1 MASELKA
8 TALYFKYDAAEILQG
23 VSLEVSTGRVAGLLG
38 PNGSGKSTLLKIL
51 SGVLPPDRGNV
62 EILGRP
68 LDEFSRRELSRR
80 VAVVPQESQFGFP
93 FSVLEVVLMGR
104 HPHLGGIAFE
114 SREDIDIARHALD
127 RCGASHLAERCIH
140 ELSTGERQRVVFA
153 RALSQQPSI
162 LLLDEPAS
170 HLDIRH
176 QVELY
181 DIVRELALEEG
192 CTVLTVL
199 HDLNLAAEYCD
210 RIYLL
215 SGGRI
220 EAGGPA
226 SEILTYSN
234 LVRVFDADIYIDTNS
249 LTGKPLIGPMSKQTA
264 EEYRELKDH

>member
-1 MASELKA
+1 MASDLKA
-8 TALYFKYDAAEILQG
+8 ISLFFRYHTVDVLQG
-23 VSLEVSTGRVAGLLG
+23 ISLQVSAGQVAGLLG

-51 SGVLPPDRGNV
+51 SGVLTPDAGHV

-68 LDEFSRRELSRR
+68 LTEFTRQGLSRK

-93 FSVLEVVLMGR
+93 FSVLEIVLMGR
-104 HPHLGGIAFE
+104 HPHLGGITFE
-114 SREDIDIARHALD
+114 SRNDINIARNALG
-127 RCGASHLAERCIH
+127 RCGADHLAERCIH
-140 ELSTGERQRVVFA
+140 ELSSGERQRVVFA
-153 RALSQQPSI
+153 RALAQQPSI

-181 DIVRELALEEG
+181 DIVRELASGEN

-210 RIYLL
+210 QIYLL
-215 SGGRI
+215 SAGRI

-226 SEILTYSN
+226 TEILNYAN
-234 LVRVFDADIYIDTNS
+234 LVRVFDTDIYIDTNS
-249 LTGKPLIGPMSKQTA
+249 LTGKPLIGPMSKQTMD
-264 EEYRELKDH
+264 EYRKLKDR